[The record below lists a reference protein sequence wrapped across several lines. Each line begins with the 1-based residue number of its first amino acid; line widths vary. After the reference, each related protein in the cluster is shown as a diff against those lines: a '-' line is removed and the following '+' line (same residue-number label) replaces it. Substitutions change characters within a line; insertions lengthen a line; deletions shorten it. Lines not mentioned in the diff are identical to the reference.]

1 MHIVLDTS
9 AILSGKHVSGS
20 TVTVPTVINEFN
32 EGGHSWRL
40 LQYAKS
46 AGMQVRQPTEV
57 YRKRVIDAADQ
68 TGDALQLSKADMD
81 VLALTLE
88 LQNELDEVVLLTD
101 DYAIQNVAAA
111 LDLVAQGIL
120 QPGIRQ
126 HWCWHYR
133 CRSCGRTFETVPA
146 ECPVCG
152 GPIKRV
158 RKG

>member
-1 MHIVLDTS
+1 MHAVLDTS

-20 TVTVPTVINEFN
+20 TVTVPAVINEFN

-46 AGMQVRQPTEV
+46 AGMQVRQPKEAYLKCV
-57 YRKRVIDAADQ
+57 MDAAEQ
-68 TGDALQLSKADMD
+68 TGDSLQLSKADVD

-88 LQNELDEVVLLTD
+88 LQTELDMVVLLTD

-111 LDLVAQGIL
+111 LNLEVQGIL

-126 HWCWHYR
+126 HWYWHYC
-133 CRSCGRTFETVPA
+133 CRFCGRTFEVAPV
-146 ECPVCG
+146 ECPICG

-158 RKG
+158 RKS